1 MFAWLQRI
9 LDPHRAARE
18 RAEQRIGALSSD
30 EVVEVVHRAA
40 QLSDPAV
47 MQWVRVAAPR
57 APPGL
62 PPVARAILEAYRI
75 ETANTGL
82 VIGGEHVV
90 RRGDR
95 GWCVGSEETF
105 HTSIWVRDDE
115 RVFEHEEGFEPDLAA
130 PTLGH
135 FLLLRGEECGAF
147 DLATVL
153 IGE

>member
-1 MFAWLQRI
+1 MFAWLQS
-9 LDPHRAARE
+9 LFDPNRAALS
-18 RAEQRIGALSSD
+18 RAEQRIGALSRD

-40 QLSDPAV
+40 RLSDPAV
-47 MQWVRVAAPR
+47 MQWIRGAAPR
-57 APPGL
+57 APGL

-90 RRGDR
+90 RRGDQ

-135 FLLLRGEECGAF
+135 FLLLCGEGCGAF
-147 DLATVL
+147 DLDSVL
-153 IGE
+153 R